1 MKVFETIK
9 CLEKN
14 VVHLDYHNERL
25 NRTRR
30 ELFGCSDILNIS
42 DYIKIPSKKLLKC
55 KIVYADDVIDIEFAP
70 YTKKEIK
77 SLKLMTENNIDYKYK
92 YANRES
98 INELYEQKGDFDD
111 IIVVQNGFITDTS
124 IANIAVFLDDKWLTP
139 DKPLLKGTCRQ
150 RYIESGLLQTAD
162 ITVGMLK
169 NAKKIA
175 VLNAMR
181 DFDILE
187 GVKIG

>member
-9 CLEKN
+9 CIEKN
-14 VVHLDYHNERL
+14 VLNLDYHNERF
-25 NRTRR
+25 NRTRK
-30 ELFGCSDILNIS
+30 ELFGCSDILDIGN
-42 DYIKIPSKKLLKC
+42 YIKIPSKKLLKC
-55 KIVYADDVIDIEFAP
+55 KLIYADEIIDIDFAP

-77 SLKLMTENNIDYKYK
+77 SLKLMSDDNIDYKYK
-92 YANRES
+92 YSNRDS

-111 IIVVQNGFITDTS
+111 IIIVQNGFITDTS

-139 DKPLLKGTCRQ
+139 DKPLLEGTCRQ
-150 RYIESGLLQTAD
+150 RYIESGLLKTAD
-162 ITVGMLK
+162 ITVAMLK

-175 VLNAMR
+175 ILNAMR

-187 GVKIG
+187 RVKVG